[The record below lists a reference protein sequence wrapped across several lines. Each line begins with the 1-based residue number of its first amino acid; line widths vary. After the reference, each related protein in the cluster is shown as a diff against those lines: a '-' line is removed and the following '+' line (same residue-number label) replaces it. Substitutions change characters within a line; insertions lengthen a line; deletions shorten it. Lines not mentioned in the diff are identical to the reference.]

1 MKMKR
6 LAALALVVALAV
18 VPTFSFA
25 AGSKHNSGSSSSS
38 NKVVVTTQTQVQP
51 QVGTGASGTSVP
63 TTTTK
68 VNVAA
73 NGTTVSE
80 TGTTID
86 KTGTSIGLVVDT
98 TTSTGTAVVS
108 NGKGGITVGTVNV
121 HFANGD
127 AETAG
132 LPTGVVDRINKLNAG
147 TAISE
152 VLGAE
157 TGVDLTGFTALGNT
171 RAVIA
176 ADAATGLTHTATELV
191 MVVDVPAGVEVAAV
205 YYDNN
210 TGRWVYVPVVVD
222 PITKTVKLTVP
233 GSCTLQLV
241 KK

>member
-98 TTSTGTAVVS
+98 TTSTGAAVVS
-108 NGKGGITVGTVNV
+108 NGNGGIKVGTVDV

-176 ADAATGLTHTATELV
+176 ADAATGLTNTATELV

-222 PITKTVKLTVP
+222 PITKTVKVTVP

>member
-1 MKMKR
+1 MKMKK
-6 LAALALVVALAV
+6 LAALALVVAMVA

-25 AGSKHNSGSSSSS
+25 ARSTSSSTSSSSA
-38 NKVVVTTQTQVQP
+38 VVTTTTQTQT
-51 QVGTGASGTSVP
+51 VGTGTSGTSVP
-63 TTTTK
+63 TATTK

-86 KTGTSIGLVVDT
+86 KSGTSIGLVVDT

-108 NGKGGITVGTVNV
+108 NGNGGITIGTVSV
-121 HFANGD
+121 HFANGE

-132 LPTGVVDRINKLNAG
+132 LPTGVVERINKLNAG

-152 VLGAE
+152 VLGTE

-176 ADAATGLTHTATELV
+176 ADAATGLTHTATEV
-191 MVVDVPAGVEVAAV
+191 TMVVDVPAGVEVAAV

>member
-25 AGSKHNSGSSSSS
+25 AGSKQHSSSSS
-38 NKVVVTTQTQVQP
+38 NKVVVTTQTQVQA
-51 QVGTGASGTSVP
+51 QVGTGVSGTSVP

-86 KTGTSIGLVVDT
+86 KSGTSIGLVVDT

-108 NGKGGITVGTVNV
+108 NGMGGITIGTVNV
-121 HFANGD
+121 HFANGI

-132 LPTGVVDRINKLNAG
+132 LPAGVVDRINKLNAG

-176 ADAATGLTHTATELV
+176 ADTATGLTHTATEVV

>member
-1 MKMKR
+1 MKLKK

-25 AGSKHNSGSSSSS
+25 AGSTSYSSGSSSSS
-38 NKVVVTTQTQVQP
+38 RPTVSATTQA
-51 QVGTGASGTSVP
+51 GTGASGTSVA

-73 NGTTVSE
+73 NGTVVAE

-86 KTGTSIGLVVDT
+86 KSGTSIGLVVDM
-98 TTSTGTAVVS
+98 TTSTGTQVVS
-108 NGKGGITVGTVNV
+108 NGKGGITIGTVDV
-121 HFANGD
+121 HFANGE

-152 VLGAE
+152 VLGTE
-157 TGVDLTGFTALGNT
+157 TGVDLTGFSALGNT

-176 ADAATGLTHTATELV
+176 ADAATGLTNTATEIV
-191 MVVDVPAGVEVAAV
+191 MVVDVPAGTEVAAV